1 MTVALGQLRKWLA
14 IGSGVGVEIGAEDL
28 SVVVARVRPSG
39 VRVLGA
45 QTIARFRQ
53 RPAAEWGAEYAE
65 FLKRLGASHLS
76 ATVLLPRRDLI
87 VRQLTLPGVASRD
100 LDAAIRFQLDS
111 LHPYG
116 EEEAAYAWCRIG
128 PGGAALI
135 AILRR
140 EVLER
145 TVELF
150 SEAGVKVA
158 AFTFTAA
165 AIRSGVRL
173 LAAPP
178 EGFLTWT
185 EHEGGLEMYGESPAR
200 PVFSAAFDLP
210 YERAAS
216 LAAAELRLPA
226 GTEPRELA
234 ALLPTPGAVPEGFDV
249 SRSTLAYAAALAGAC
264 PRLALPL
271 NLLPAEHRVSSSRAM
286 FIPAAALTLSLVAGL
301 IALGSITP
309 IEDRKYLAALESEI
323 ARLEPRARKAGEL
336 DRSIEK
342 TRART
347 QLLDA
352 FRGRSKADMDVLA
365 DLTKLLPPPAWL
377 SSMDLTRTS
386 LMLAGEAE
394 QAAPLLKRFD
404 NSSLFQN
411 SEFIV
416 PIGKSGALE
425 VFRIRTGREGA
436 AK

>member
-1 MTVALGQLRKWLA
+1 MTVALGQFRKWLA

-39 VRVLGA
+39 VRVLGC

-53 RPAAEWGAEYAE
+53 RPAAEWGAEYAA
-65 FLKRLGASHLS
+65 FLKRLGARHLS
-76 ATVLLPRRDLI
+76 ATVLLPRRALI
-87 VRQLTLPGVASRD
+87 VRQLTLTGVASRD

-116 EEEAAYAWCRIG
+116 EDEAAYAWCRIG
-128 PGGAALI
+128 PGGATLI

-140 EVLER
+140 EVLEH

-150 SEAGVKVA
+150 AEAGVKVA
-158 AFTFTAA
+158 AFTCTAA

-178 EGFLTWT
+178 EGFLAWT

-226 GTEPRELA
+226 ETGPQELA
-234 ALLPTPGAVPEGFDV
+234 TLLPKPGAVPESFDF

-271 NLLPAEHRVSSSRAM
+271 NLLPAEHRVSSSRVM

-301 IALGSITP
+301 VALGSITP
-309 IEDRKYLAALESEI
+309 LEDRKYLAALESEI

-365 DLTKLLPPPAWL
+365 ELTKLLPPPAWL
-377 SSMDLTRTS
+377 SAMDLTRNS

-394 QAAPLLKRFD
+394 QAAPLLKRLD
-404 NSSLFQN
+404 NSPLFQN

-425 VFRIRTGREGA
+425 VFRIRTAREGA